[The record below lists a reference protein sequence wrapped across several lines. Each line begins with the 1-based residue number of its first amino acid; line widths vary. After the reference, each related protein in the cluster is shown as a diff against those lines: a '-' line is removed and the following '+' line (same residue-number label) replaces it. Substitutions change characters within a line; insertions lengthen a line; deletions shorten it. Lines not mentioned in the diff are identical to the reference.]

1 MNRPKLIMLLL
12 CIITYMMLLPFAT
25 LAAGPNDI
33 EQLKEEL
40 RHASGQERLN
50 VLSDIVEFY
59 YKTSYNETCKYLT
72 EYLALAE
79 EKNSLVDQAKAHY
92 FYSAIAFNQIEYN
105 KSLSHT
111 RKALSLYEALN
122 DSLNICHQYLTLSR
136 AFILLRQP
144 DSAMKSIN
152 IALEYYKTH
161 KYHRKLHAAKIQL
174 GKAYHISDQYDQ
186 SREILQEVVDE
197 TRNLKIYSNQ
207 AWALYW
213 LGASNSKLGNF
224 KEAIANFSENTET
237 NDRIGDVKGK
247 LGSMQELGDMFL
259 KIGEFANAYQL
270 YFDCF
275 QQKDAV
281 RGYRG
286 ELQFT
291 AEYHINLGKIYHN
304 TQRYRE
310 AVDQY
315 DTAMR
320 MIDQFDFSPTRGNIH
335 NLIGQAFL
343 GMNDPK
349 IALHHF
355 EQSYLFYQE
364 TSSRYYTAMTQNNIA
379 EVYMDLSQYDTA
391 ISYLQKAKLTN
402 IEIQNKYGEAVNRK
416 NLARCYDHQ
425 KKYTKAMS
433 ELDGGM
439 MYVKESGVDNLLLEY
454 YSIYIKLCNLAT
466 DCDQTKAYFE
476 KFLPLSNKITSQHKK
491 NLTELLLQTYT
502 NELDTKTAFLKQTIE
517 LQNLETTRNDLQFQ
531 RLFLFTLVFFLILLI
546 IGILYYFKLKTTKK
560 LQRLVDERTRT
571 IQENE
576 QKLIQ
581 ISNAKDKLYSI
592 IAHDLRSPFN
602 SLLGFSSLL
611 YEDYDDFSEKEK
623 KRIIQLSHKSA
634 EDFFALLE
642 NLLEWARN
650 NSDGIRYK
658 PLQNDLNL
666 IIQHTLQLQ
675 ERNAREK
682 NIALNN
688 DVSENTFVF
697 ADENMLYAILRNL
710 TSNAIK
716 FTNSGGSISYSSQS
730 NKTMVK
736 CTVKDS
742 GTGISPEDIKNLFSA
757 GTKIQKKGTANENGT
772 GLGLILVKEFVE
784 KNKGKLTIE
793 SQLGKGS
800 AFSFELP
807 VNGHPED
814 HK

>member
-1 MNRPKLIMLLL
+1 MNRPKIIILLL
-12 CIITYMMLLPFAT
+12 CIITYLMLLPFAT
-25 LAAGPNDI
+25 LASGPNDI
-33 EQLKEEL
+33 EQLKKEL
-40 RHASGQERLN
+40 RHTSGQEKLN
-50 VLSDIVEFY
+50 VLRDIVEFY
-59 YKTSYNETCKYLT
+59 YKTSYDEACKYLF

-79 EKNSLVDQAKAHY
+79 EKNSLIDQAKAHY
-92 FYSAIAFNQIEYN
+92 YYSAIAFNQIEYN
-105 KSLSHT
+105 KAISHS
-111 RKALSLYEALN
+111 RKALSFYEALN
-122 DSLNICHQYLTLSR
+122 DSLYICHQHLTLSR
-136 AFILLRQP
+136 AFVLLRQP
-144 DSAMKSIN
+144 DSAMRSIN
-152 IALEYYKTH
+152 IALEYFKTH
-161 KYHRKLHAAKIQL
+161 KYHLQLQAAKIQL

-186 SREILQEVVDE
+186 SREILQEVVVE
-197 TRNLKIYSNQ
+197 TGNLKQYKYQ

-213 LGASNSKLGNF
+213 LGASNSRLGNF
-224 KEAIANFSENTET
+224 EEAIANFSESTET
-237 NDRIGDVKGK
+237 NDRIGNIKSK

-304 TQRYRE
+304 TQRYTE
-310 AVDQY
+310 AIDQY
-315 DTAMR
+315 DTAMQL
-320 MIDQFDFSPTRGNIH
+320 IDRFDFSPTRGNIH
-335 NLIGQAFL
+335 NLIGQAYL

-349 IALHHF
+349 MALHHF
-355 EQSYLFYQE
+355 EQSYSFYQE
-364 TSSRYYTAMTQNNIA
+364 TSSRYYTAMSQNNIA
-379 EVYMDLSQYDTA
+379 EVYMNLSQYDTA

-402 IEIQNKYGEAVNRK
+402 IEIHNKYGEAVNRK
-416 NLARCYDHQ
+416 NLAVCYDHQ
-425 KKYTKAMS
+425 KKYTKAMR
-433 ELDGGM
+433 ELDGGI
-439 MYVKESGVDNLLLEY
+439 MYVCESGVDNLTLEY
-454 YSIYIKLCNLAT
+454 YSIYIKLCNLAA
-466 DCDQTKAYFE
+466 DCEQTKAYFE
-476 KFLPLSNKITSQHKK
+476 KFLPLSYKITNQHKN

-502 NELDTKTAFLKQTIE
+502 NELEAKTALLNQTIE
-517 LQNLETTRNDLQFQ
+517 LQNLETTHNNLQYQ
-531 RLFLFTLVFFLILLI
+531 RLFLFTLVILLILLI
-546 IGILYYFKLKTTKK
+546 IGILYYFKLKTTHK

-571 IQENE
+571 IRENE

-581 ISNAKDKLYSI
+581 MSSAKDKLYSI

-623 KRIIQLSHKSA
+623 KQIIQLSHKSA

-650 NSDGIRYK
+650 NSDGIRYT
-658 PLQNDLNL
+658 PVQNDLNL

-697 ADENMLYAILRNL
+697 ADENMLYTIIRNL

-716 FTNSGGSISYSSQS
+716 FTSSGGSISYASQS

-736 CTVKDS
+736 CTVKDT
-742 GTGISPEDIKNLFSA
+742 GTGISPGDIKNLFSS
-757 GTKIQKKGTANENGT
+757 GSKIQKKGTANENGT

-793 SQLGKGS
+793 SQPGKGS

-814 HK
+814 HE